1 MAWEPLQCPGRR
13 DKVQGSGYGNR
24 AQPEL
29 KEDTSGFQN
38 KNGSD
43 LVTGWRRMKV
53 GRAAA
58 GVAEKAR
65 TPSGAR
71 RDLGSDSSSVPTC
84 AGTLSK
90 SPSSCVTCPCCV
102 ELLKVWRTTIEVT

>member
-1 MAWEPLQCPGRR
+1 MSWEPLQCPGRR

-24 AQPEL
+24 AQP
-29 KEDTSGFQN
+29 GFQN
-38 KNGSD
+38 KDGND
-43 LVTGWRRMKV
+43 LVTDCRRMKV
-53 GRAAA
+53 GRASA

-65 TPSGAR
+65 TPSGAH

-102 ELLKVWRTTIEVT
+102 ELLKDWRTTIEVT

>member
-1 MAWEPLQCPGRR
+1 MTGCRR
-13 DKVQGSGYGNR
+13 
-24 AQPEL
+24 
-29 KEDTSGFQN
+29 T
-38 KNGSD
+38 
-43 LVTGWRRMKV
+43 KV

-65 TPSGAR
+65 TPGGAHW
-71 RDLGSDSSSVPTC
+71 DLGSDSSSLPTC

-102 ELLKVWRTTIEVT
+102 ELLKDWRTTIERTLVMRGVAGKRHHCVN